1 MISMQEV
8 SVQHS
13 SNNSDTLVWSF
24 LALRK
29 AIGLLGTFLPLVLWL
44 GAVVLFGT
52 RMQSSVSAYYYTG
65 MGNVFVGTLCAI
77 GVFFYAYRGYTKGID
92 DNDDRVGNLTG
103 VCAIV
108 VALFP
113 TEPSGGIDLPGTFAG
128 SVHVVFAALLFLTLA
143 YFSLVLFTR
152 SDPDRPRSPEKQN
165 RDRVYRV
172 AGYTI
177 LASIGS
183 IGILGAVRALGLVS
197 HEVVLAVESGN
208 PAFWLES
215 IALTAFGISW
225 AVKGQAILA
234 DQEDPAEQA
243 NSSSAAAGPA

>member
-1 MISMQEV
+1 MISIEEV

-13 SNNSDTLVWSF
+13 SNNSDSLVWSF
-24 LALRK
+24 LELRK

-44 GAVVLFGT
+44 GALILFGKH
-52 RMQSSVSAYYYTG
+52 MQSSVSAYYHTG

-77 GVFFYAYRGYTKGID
+77 GVFFCAYRGYTKGTG
-92 DNDDRVGNLTG
+92 DNDDRVGNLAG

-143 YFSLVLFTR
+143 YFSLVLFR
-152 SDPDRPRSPEKQN
+152 KSDPDRPRSPEKQK
-165 RDRVYRV
+165 RDRVYRL

-177 LASIGS
+177 LASIAL
-183 IGILGAVRALGLVS
+183 IGILGGVRALGLVS
-197 HEVVLAVESGN
+197 QEVVQAVGAWN

-234 DQEDPAEQA
+234 DQDPAEQA
-243 NSSSAAAGPA
+243 HSSSAAAGSA

>member
-1 MISMQEV
+1 M
-8 SVQHS
+8 QHS

-29 AIGLLGTFLPLVLWL
+29 AIGLLGTFLPLVLWF
-44 GAVVLFGT
+44 GALIFFGT
-52 RMQSSVSAYYYTG
+52 RMQSSVSAYYHTG
-65 MGNVFVGTLCAI
+65 MGNAFVGTLCAI

-92 DNDDRVGNLTG
+92 DNDDRVGNLAG

-113 TEPSGGIDLPGTFAG
+113 TEPSGGIDLPRTFAG

-143 YFSLVLFTR
+143 YFSLVLFR
-152 SDPDRPRSPEKQN
+152 KSDPDRPRSPEKQK

-177 LASIGS
+177 LASIAL
-183 IGILGAVRALGLVS
+183 IGILGGVRALDLVS
-197 HEVVLAVESGN
+197 QEVVQAVEAWN
-208 PAFWLES
+208 PAFILETT
-215 IALTAFGISW
+215 ALIAFGISW
-225 AVKGQAILA
+225 AVKGQAIA
-234 DQEDPAEQA
+234 MFRDDNKRAKRDSHP
-243 NSSSAAAGPA
+243 N

>member
-1 MISMQEV
+1 M
-8 SVQHS
+8 QHS

-44 GAVVLFGT
+44 GALIFFAT
-52 RMQSSVSAYYYTG
+52 RLQSSVSAYYHTG

-77 GVFFYAYRGYTKGID
+77 GVFFYAYKGYTKGGDID
-92 DNDDRVGNLTG
+92 DKVGNFAGL
-103 VCAIV
+103 CAIG

-113 TEPSGGIDLPGTFAG
+113 TEPSGGIDLPPTLVGKA
-128 SVHVVFAALLFLTLA
+128 HVVFAALLFLTLA
-143 YFSLVLFTR
+143 YFSLFLFTK
-152 SDPDRPRSPEKQN
+152 SHPGRPRSPEKKK
-165 RDRVYRV
+165 RDRVYRA

-177 LASIGS
+177 LASIAL
-183 IGILGAVRALGLVS
+183 IGILGGVRALGLVS
-197 HEVVLAVESGN
+197 QEVAGAVEAWN

-234 DQEDPAEQA
+234 DQDPAEQA
-243 NSSSAAAGPA
+243 DSSSSAAGSA

>member
-1 MISMQEV
+1 M
-8 SVQHS
+8 QHS

-29 AIGLLGTFLPLVLWL
+29 AIGLLGTFLPLVLWF
-44 GAVVLFGT
+44 GALIFFGT
-52 RMQSSVSAYYYTG
+52 RMQSSVSAYYHTG

-77 GVFFYAYRGYTKGID
+77 GVFFYAYKGYTKGRD
-92 DNDDRVGNLTG
+92 KDNKVGNFAG
-103 VCAIV
+103 ICAIG

-113 TEPSGGIDLPGTFAG
+113 TEPSGGIDLPGTFTG
-128 SVHVVFAALLFLTLA
+128 SAHVVFAALLFLTLA

-152 SDPDRPRSPEKQN
+152 SHPGRPRSPEKQN

-177 LASIGS
+177 LASIGL
-183 IGILGAVRALGLVS
+183 IGILGGVRALGFVS
-197 HEVVLAVESGN
+197 QEVVQAVEAWN

-215 IALTAFGISW
+215 AALTAFGISW

-234 DQEDPAEQA
+234 DTEEQA
-243 NSSSAAAGPA
+243 DSSSAAAGSA

>member
-1 MISMQEV
+1 M
-8 SVQHS
+8 QHS

-29 AIGLLGTFLPLVLWL
+29 AIGLLGTFLPLVLWFGWF
-44 GAVVLFGT
+44 GALIFFGT
-52 RMQSSVSAYYYTG
+52 RLQSSVSAYYHTG

-77 GVFFYAYRGYTKGID
+77 GVFFYAYKGYTKGGDID
-92 DNDDRVGNLTG
+92 DKVGNFAG
-103 VCAIV
+103 ICAIG

-113 TEPSGGIDLPGTFAG
+113 TEPSGGIDIPPTLVGKA
-128 SVHVVFAALLFLTLA
+128 HVVFAALLFSTLA
-143 YFSLVLFTR
+143 YFSLCLFR
-152 SDPDRPRSPEKQN
+152 KSHPGLPRSSEKQN

-177 LASIGS
+177 LASIAL
-183 IGILGAVRALGLVS
+183 IGILGGVRALGLVS
-197 HEVVLAVESGN
+197 QEVVQAVEAWN

-225 AVKGQAILA
+225 AVKGQAILR
-234 DQEDPAEQA
+234 DTEEQED
-243 NSSSAAAGPA
+243 SSSAAAGSA

>member
-1 MISMQEV
+1 M
-8 SVQHS
+8 QHS
-13 SNNSDTLVWSF
+13 SNNSDSLVWSF

-29 AIGLLGTFLPLVLWL
+29 AIGLLGIFLPLALWL
-44 GAVVLFGT
+44 GALILFGT
-52 RMQSSVSAYYYTG
+52 RMQSSVSAYYHTG

-77 GVFFYAYRGYTKGID
+77 GVFFCAYKGYTKGTG
-92 DNDDRVGNLTG
+92 DNDDRVGNLAG

-113 TEPSGGIDLPGTFAG
+113 TEPSGGIDLPGTFTG

-143 YFSLVLFTR
+143 YFSLVLFR
-152 SDPDRPRSPEKQN
+152 KSDPDRPRSPEKQK
-165 RDRVYRV
+165 RDRVYRL

-177 LASIGS
+177 LASIAL
-183 IGILGAVRALGLVS
+183 IGILGGVRALGLVS
-197 HEVVLAVESGN
+197 QEVAGAVEAWN

-215 IALTAFGISW
+215 AALIAFGISW

-234 DQEDPAEQA
+234 DTEEQA
-243 NSSSAAAGPA
+243 DSSSAAAGSA